1 MNPGIEIGPL
11 TIRFYGMILMF
22 GALMAAVMTAWLAKR
37 RNQNAEVVWDALL
50 WVLLGGIIGARL
62 WHVFLPSTAD
72 LVLDAQTGQM
82 ANPYFVGG
90 KVHLLD
96 ILTVW
101 KGGLGIPGALIGGIL
116 AMVVY
121 CSINKL
127 KALVW
132 LDLAMPGVALAQAI
146 GRWGNYVNGELC
158 GNPTDLP
165 WGITRCY
172 GTGYPEGTK
181 FHPIFLYESLWSL
194 LNMAILLVIGEKAKK
209 WLLDGDIF
217 LIYLIIY
224 PLGRFLLEFIRIDI
238 AVINGLNANQ
248 TIMAGVAIAAL
259 AVLVGRHL
267 LQRKTT

>member
-37 RNQNAEVVWDALL
+37 RNINPEIVWDALL

-62 WHVFLPSTAD
+62 WHVLLPSTAD
-72 LVLDAQTGQM
+72 LVLDVQTGQM

-90 KVHLLD
+90 RIHLLD

-101 KGGLGIPGALIGGIL
+101 KGGLGIPGALLGGIL
-116 AMVVY
+116 AMALY
-121 CSINKL
+121 CRVHKL
-127 KALVW
+127 STLLW

-172 GTGYPEGTK
+172 GTGYPEGTT
-181 FHPIFLYESLWSL
+181 FHPLFLYESLWNL
-194 LNMAILLVIGEKAKK
+194 AVMAILLVVGEKAKK
-209 WLLDGDIF
+209 WLYEGDVF
-217 LIYLIIY
+217 LLYLVLY
-224 PLGRFLLEFIRIDI
+224 PLGRFVLEFLRMDI
-238 AVINGLNANQ
+238 AVVNGLNANQ
-248 TIMAGVAIAAL
+248 SIMGVVMLVAL
-259 AVLVGRHL
+259 VILAGRHL
-267 LQRKTT
+267 LKRRPA